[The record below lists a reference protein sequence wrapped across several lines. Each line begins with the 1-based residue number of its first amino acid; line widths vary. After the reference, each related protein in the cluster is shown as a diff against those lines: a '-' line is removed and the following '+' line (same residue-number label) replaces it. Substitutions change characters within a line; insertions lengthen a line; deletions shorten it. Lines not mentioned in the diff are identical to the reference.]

1 MAVSISSPS
10 DLDGLRSVQQFQIED
25 AFNLSLSQ
33 GHTASLVLAGNIA
46 GNKDSIIIS
55 CLGYIQAAGC
65 VPVKDGLDHLPE
77 TVLQVS
83 LCFSV
88 LCHKAQHTQGWEIPM
103 KESQR
108 GSTEGL

>member
-1 MAVSISSPS
+1 M
-10 DLDGLRSVQQFQIED
+10 
-25 AFNLSLSQ
+25 
-33 GHTASLVLAGNIA
+33 SLVLAGNIA
-46 GNKDSIIIS
+46 GNKDSITIL

-65 VPVKDGLDHLPE
+65 IPVKDGLDHLLE
-77 TVLQVS
+77 TVRQVS

-88 LCHKAQHTQGWEIPM
+88 LCYKAQHTQRWEIPM

>member
-1 MAVSISSPS
+1 M
-10 DLDGLRSVQQFQIED
+10 QQFQIED

-46 GNKDSIIIS
+46 GNKDSITIL
-55 CLGYIQAAGC
+55 CLGYIQTAGC
-65 VPVKDGLDHLPE
+65 VPGKDDLDHLPE
-77 TVLQVS
+77 AVHQVS

-88 LCHKAQHTQGWEIPM
+88 LCYKAQHTQAWEIPM